1 MRWWLLAL
9 LVLASC
15 GEASAQRARPTATP
29 TLLPWA
35 NPAFAVYEDQRAAG
49 TPCEGALSGV
59 QQYKAPG
66 DTVTVLAHVQ
76 ASLARETRPVQ
87 VGYWSTEPAGSQQ
100 CRVTLNATIGNAR
113 QEFSWLYNP
122 STKGV
127 RARDDATRLLS
138 GW

>member
-9 LVLASC
+9 LILASC
-15 GEASAQRARPTATP
+15 GEASAQRARPTATS

-35 NPAFAVYEDQRAAG
+35 NPTLAVYADQRAAG
-49 TPCEGALSGV
+49 TPCEGAVSGV

-66 DTVTVLAHVQ
+66 DQTSVLAHVRENI
-76 ASLARETRPVQ
+76 ARERRPIQ
-87 VGYWSTEPAGSQQ
+87 VRDWSTEVVGQN
-100 CRVTLNATIGNAR
+100 CRVTLTATIGNER
-113 QEFSWLYNP
+113 QEFSWLYAP